1 MAVSG
6 VSGLAVAAAG
16 TGALLVWSGIKGAN
30 MSKTLRSVLAGKQ
43 PAGADP
49 GLAVAGNFTAGS
61 STSTSSTAG
70 LAGSTPGAGSYDHA
84 GLMALWQQAGGSAAA
99 ANNAAC
105 HGMQESSGRAGATSS
120 NPDGGTNVGLWQL
133 DTPGGK
139 GAGYTVAQLKNPL
152 TNARITVMATRN
164 GADWS
169 AWATPGC

>member
-6 VSGLAVAAAG
+6 VSGLAAAAAG
-16 TGALLVWSGIKGAN
+16 AGGLLIWSGIKGAN
-30 MSKTLRSVLAGKQ
+30 VSRTLRSVLSGRQ

-49 GLAVAGNFTAGS
+49 GLAVTGSLEAAG
-61 STSTSSTAG
+61 TSPGTGG
-70 LAGSTPGAGSYDHA
+70 LAGGPGAASYDHA
-84 GLMALWQQAGGSAAA
+84 SLMALWRQAGGSAAT

-105 HGMQESSGRAGATSS
+105 HGMQESGGRPGITSS

-139 GAGYTVAQLKNPL
+139 GAGYTAAQLKNPL
-152 TNARITVMATRN
+152 LNARITVMATRN
-164 GADWS
+164 GTDWS